1 MTLCSLKKVQNRV
14 TQGLEALQY
23 FTTRLWVFRNDNF
36 KKLREGMSDVDKEK
50 FNCDL
55 ASIDWDEFL
64 QNYVLGARHYL
75 LKETPESIPQA
86 RKLLTK

>member
-1 MTLCSLKKVQNRV
+1 
-14 TQGLEALQY
+14 
-23 FTTRLWVFRNDNF
+23 
-36 KKLREGMSDVDKEK
+36 MSDVDKGK

-55 ASIDWDEFL
+55 GAIDWDEFL

-75 LKETPESIPQA
+75 LKESPESIPQA